1 MKNGVVVSVNI
12 SVKKGTPKTPV
23 NEIMLET
30 GKGVINDAHYGT
42 PLKEISLLS
51 TDSIAKVKIPN
62 FTLKPGDFAENIT
75 FSGIDIKNLIP
86 GTILSIGEA
95 SLEIS
100 QIGKECHHGCAI
112 FKKVG
117 KCIMPKEGLFA
128 YVRKGGIIKPD
139 MNIIIK
145 TP

>member
-1 MKNGVVVSVNI
+1 MKKGLVVSVNI

-23 NEIMLET
+23 NKITLET

-42 PLKEISLLS
+42 PAKEISLLS
-51 TDSIAKVKIPN
+51 TDSIAKVKIPD

-75 FSGIDIKNLIP
+75 FSGIDIKNLVP
-86 GTILSIGEA
+86 GTMLSIGGTL
-95 SLEIS
+95 LEIS

-117 KCIMPKEGLFA
+117 SCIMPKEGLFA
-128 YVRKGGIIKPD
+128 YVRKGGVIKPG
-139 MNIIIK
+139 MEIIIK